1 LIADSPEALDEHAH
15 EWLVVTRK
23 KLGDSAEIIALAG
36 ELDLGTAPTLESA
49 LGEIGSAARPAV
61 IDLTE
66 ITFIDSYGLHTLLRH
81 IDAEHV
87 TIIVPQESVVRRV
100 LELTCADRALSLA
113 ETLDRALVVAPS

>member
-1 LIADSPEALDEHAH
+1 M
-15 EWLVVTRK
+15 
-23 KLGDSAEIIALAG
+23 
-36 ELDLGTAPTLESA
+36 
-49 LGEIGSAARPAV
+49 

-87 TIIVPQESVVRRV
+87 TTVVPQESVARRV